1 MYKTLAIMRTSAV
14 SIAAVT
20 KTTTIATAPSI
31 EPVYAQLSKDP
42 GASVFAPGEEPQTPG
57 WDPNGAA
64 DDAPG
69 QIAPF
74 PCPACGKAF
83 APGQEGLESG
93 IIGPMIP

>member
-1 MYKTLAIMRTSAV
+1 MYKTLAIMLTAAFAV
-14 SIAAVT
+14 AT
-20 KTTTIATAPSI
+20 LTMTTTIATAPSI

-42 GASVFAPGEEPQTPG
+42 GASFLAPGEDPQIPG
-57 WDPNGAA
+57 WDPDRAA

-69 QIAPF
+69 QIFPA

-83 APGQEGLESG
+83 TPGQEGLKQG